1 MAFMTKVMAFGT
13 FDILHPGH
21 LFYLSQ
27 AKKLGNKL
35 VVIVARGGNVR
46 KFKGRKAV
54 NDEMHRLQL
63 VRALKVVDE
72 AYLGEQKDIYLSVKK
87 HRPNIIALGYDQG
100 PKDKILKK
108 ELEKHGIKV
117 RVKRIKAFKAHKH
130 KTSKIKSRIKRHG

>member
-1 MAFMTKVMAFGT
+1 MTKVMAFGT

-27 AKKLGNKL
+27 AKRLGNRL
-35 VVIVARGGNVR
+35 IVIVARGKNVR

-63 VRALKVVDE
+63 VKALKMVDE
-72 AYLGEQKDIYLSVKK
+72 AHLGQHRDIYLSVKK
-87 HRPNIIALGYDQG
+87 YRPNIIALGYDQG

-117 RVKRIKAFKAHKH
+117 KVKRIRAFKAHKH
-130 KTSKIKSRIKRHG
+130 KTSKIKNRIKRHS